1 MFLHQIIL
9 GLAALLLTTTTPV
22 TANPPIKNTYDY
34 IVIGSGPG
42 GGPLA
47 STLARAGFST
57 LLLEAGGDESHDI
70 GTALANGGYALTA
83 ANSWGFWVRHHA
95 DPAVE
100 LRNNHLT
107 WRFPN
112 GTFWV
117 GNGERAPP
125 GAELMGVHYPR
136 GATIGGSAVVN
147 AMGTLLPSDSDW
159 DYMANI
165 TGDESWGHENMRRMF
180 EKVEKNNYLPEGTPG
195 HGFGGILETNMGN
208 GTQYLPYPGLV
219 EVYKAQIRSLGLD
232 PEKVI
237 EMLGSDPNYLAD
249 DRDTTEGL
257 WGMVFHANARWERS
271 TPRDYIFETIAAKN
285 EDGSAKYPL
294 TLSPTSLATKVLFEE
309 GKDEKAMAVGVEYL
323 KGPSTYGA
331 DTRRNAS
338 ATGENKQAFAS
349 REVIVSGGTFNSP
362 QLLQLSGIGNRQDL
376 EALGI
381 KVVADLPGVGRNL
394 QDNQEFPVVGLAQTN
409 FTAILNP
416 NEPTCAKGM
425 PNDPCYELW
434 KKGLGPYMRP
444 GFNSN
449 VLLMRSNHSVNGER
463 DIFVF
468 SVQGGAFRGFWPDV
482 NQPELFGTPNTSG
495 FSTVKINPQN
505 GAGYLKL
512 RSADPTE
519 PPEINFQLYQEGAE
533 TDLGALADVAAW
545 GRRAM
550 SDVEGPWGPLEPAE
564 PPCSKIGSDG
574 RCEDGDGTSD
584 KEWIRVQTFGH
595 HPSGTCAIGPAE
607 DSMAVL
613 DSRFRVHGVKGLRV
627 VDASVFPRA
636 PGAFPLIATF
646 MVSQK
651 ASEVI
656 LEDAAASF

>member
-1 MFLHQIIL
+1 MFSRRLIL
-9 GLAALLLTTTTPV
+9 GVGTLLSITTNLVVARKLAE
-22 TANPPIKNTYDY
+22 NSTYDY

-47 STLARAGFST
+47 SNLARAGFST
-57 LLLEAGGDESHDI
+57 LLLEAGDDESHDI
-70 GTALANGGYALTA
+70 GTALANGGYALTTS
-83 ANSWGFWVRHHA
+83 NSWGFWVKHHA
-95 DPAVE
+95 DPEVE
-100 LRNNHLT
+100 LRHNHLT

-125 GAELMGVHYPR
+125 GAELMGVH
-136 GATIGGSAVVN
+136 
-147 AMGTLLPSDSDW
+147 
-159 DYMANI
+159 
-165 TGDESWGHENMRRMF
+165 ENMRRVF

-208 GTQYLPYPGLV
+208 GTQYLPFPGLV

-237 EMLGSDPNYLAD
+237 EMLGSDPNYLAN
-249 DRDTTEGL
+249 DRDLTEGF

-271 TPRDYIFETIAAKN
+271 TPRDYIFETIAAEN

-294 TLSPTSLATKVLFEE
+294 TLSSTSLATKVLFEE
-309 GKDEKAMAVGVEYL
+309 GKDEKPRAVGVEYL

-331 DTRRNAS
+331 DPRRNAS
-338 ATGENKQAFAS
+338 VPGETKRAFAS

-362 QLLQLSGIGNRQDL
+362 QLLQLSGIGDRQDL

-394 QDNQEFPVVGLAQTN
+394 QDNQEFPVVGLAQIN
-409 FTAILNP
+409 FTAIPNP
-416 NEPTCAKGM
+416 NEPTCEKGM

-545 GRRAM
+545 GRRVM
-550 SDVEGPWGPLEPAE
+550 SDVGGPWGPLAPAE
-564 PPCSKIGSDG
+564 PPCSKVGSDG
-574 RCEDGDGTSD
+574 QCEDGDGTSD
-584 KEWIRVQTFGH
+584 EEWIRAQTFGH

-613 DSRFRVHGVKGLRV
+613 DSRFRVHGVEGLRV

>member
-1 MFLHQIIL
+1 MFIHQTVL
-9 GLAALLLTTTTPV
+9 GIAALLLTITTPI
-22 TANPPIKNTYDY
+22 TANSTENNTYDY

-47 STLARAGFST
+47 SSLARAGFST

-83 ANSWGFWVRHHA
+83 SNSWGFWVRHHA
-95 DPAVE
+95 DAAVE
-100 LRNNHLT
+100 LRKNQLT
-107 WRFPN
+107 WRSPN

-117 GNGERAPP
+117 GSGARAPP
-125 GAELMGVHYPR
+125 GAELMGVYYPR

-147 AMGTLLPSDSDW
+147 AMGTLLPSDADW
-159 DYMANI
+159 DHVANI
-165 TGDESWGHENMRRMF
+165 TGDESWGHENMRWMF
-180 EKVEKNNYLPEGTPG
+180 EKVEKNNYLPQDTHG
-195 HGFGGILETNMGN
+195 HGFHGILETNMGN
-208 GTQYLPYPGLV
+208 GTQYLPFPGLL
-219 EVYKAQIRSLGLD
+219 EVYTAQIRSLGLD

-249 DRDTTEGL
+249 DRDITE
-257 WGMVFHANARWERS
+257 
-271 TPRDYIFETIAAKN
+271 DYIFETIAAKN
-285 EDGSAKYPL
+285 EYGSAKYPL
-294 TLSPTSLATKVLFEE
+294 TLSPTSLATRVLFKDGE
-309 GKDEKAMAVGVEYL
+309 DEKPKAVGVEYL

-331 DTRRNAS
+331 DPRRNAS
-338 ATGENKQAFAS
+338 APVETERAFAS
-349 REVIVSGGTFNSP
+349 REVIISGGTFNSP

-394 QDNQEFPVVGLAQTN
+394 QDNQEFPVVGQAQVN
-409 FTAILNP
+409 FTAIPNP
-416 NEPTCAKGM
+416 SEPTCAKGM

-434 KKGLGPYMRP
+434 KQGLVPYMRP

-482 NQPELFGTPNTSG
+482 NQPELFGTLNTSG

-519 PPEINFQLYQEGAE
+519 PPKINFHLYQEGAE

-545 GRRAM
+545 GRRVM

-584 KEWIRVQTFGH
+584 KEWIRAQTFGH

-607 DSMAVL
+607 DDMAVL
-613 DSRFRVHGVKGLRV
+613 DSRFRVHGVDGLRV

-651 ASEVI
+651 ASDVI
-656 LEDAAASF
+656 LEDAAA